1 MNRVNPMKLLIFC
14 VVFLLQPVLAAHSQD
29 SKASLAVAEAMESVG
44 LGRWDKAVLAA
55 EPAGTVGREIV
66 EWHRLRASAGQ
77 FSEYIAF
84 LQRRP
89 DWPGLGLLRKAGEW
103 RIPET
108 ISADTVIAYFKPQM
122 PQTGTGS
129 LRLARALRS
138 KGRSADSDAEIVR
151 AWRNLSMNTS
161 EEGKFLG
168 GFAKLLSPHHAARQD
183 MLIWAGKITEA
194 GRLNRLVDKEHRA
207 LAAARIALIKNRRG
221 VDRLIKAVPAPLNED
236 AGLAFARFEWRLKRK
251 LADSAMKLMQS
262 RSVSAQA
269 LGRPEAWANERRSM
283 ARQLMRDGKAQE
295 AYDLASR
302 HFLTA
307 GSNYSDLEWLSG
319 FIALTDMDD
328 AKVALEHFR
337 RFRGAVDT
345 PISLGRAGY
354 WEGRAHDALGDREN
368 AQLAYAFGGEYQ
380 TSFYGQLA
388 AEKAGLAMD
397 PSLTGR
403 ETYPDFSE
411 TPHGKSS
418 VLQAALLFQKAGLP
432 LLFTRFTRHLAERL
446 TTQERGALAQIA
458 LDLKEPY
465 AALYMAKYAA
475 RSGTVLLR
483 PYFPVTDIIEGDASV
498 PAELTLSIARRESEF
513 YSGATSG
520 VGARG
525 LMQLMPRTAREMARK
540 KGLKF
545 HLGRLTSDPKYNA
558 TLGTAYLA
566 ELIAEFGDYYPFI
579 AAGYNAGPSRPKRWL
594 KRYGDPR
601 RSVEH
606 AVDWIEHIP
615 FRETRNYVMRV
626 MESLP
631 VYRARLAGK
640 PMPLS
645 LSRELTGH

>member
-1 MNRVNPMKLLIFC
+1 MNRVNPVKLLLFC
-14 VVFLLQPVLAAHSQD
+14 VFFMVQSVVPVLAQGSNAP
-29 SKASLAVAEAMESVG
+29 AALAKAMESVG
-44 LGRWDKAVLAA
+44 AGHWDKAALAV
-55 EPAGTVGREIV
+55 EPAGSVGREIV

-77 FSEYIAF
+77 FDEYIAF
-84 LQRRP
+84 LERRP

-103 RIPET
+103 RIPTSVGPEV
-108 ISADTVIAYFKPQM
+108 IIAYFKPQL

-129 LRLARALRS
+129 LRLAKALRS
-138 KGRSADSDAEIVR
+138 KGLTGESDAEIVR
-151 AWRNLSMNTS
+151 AWRNLSMNAS
-161 EEGKFLG
+161 EEGKFLAAY
-168 GFAKLLSPHHAARQD
+168 AKLLAPHHAVRQD
-183 MLIWAGKITEA
+183 MLLWARRITDA
-194 GRLNRLVDKEHRA
+194 ARLNALVDKKHRA
-207 LAAARIALIKNRRG
+207 LAAARIALIKNRKG
-221 VDRLIKAVPAPLNED
+221 VNGLINAVPAPLNDD
-236 AGLAFARFEWRLKRK
+236 AGMAFDRFKWRLKRK
-251 LADSAMKLMQS
+251 LSDSAMKLMQS
-262 RSVSAQA
+262 RSTSAAA
-269 LGRPEAWANERRSM
+269 LGKPNAWASERRSM
-283 ARQLMRDGKAQE
+283 ARQLMRDGKSQA

-302 HFLTA
+302 HFLTS
-307 GSNYSDLEWLSG
+307 GSNFTDLEWLSG
-319 FIALTDMDD
+319 FIALTDLKD
-328 AKVALEHFR
+328 AKLALEHFR

-354 WEGRAHDALGDREN
+354 WEGRAHEALGDSEN
-368 AQLAYAFGGEYQ
+368 AHLAYAFGGEYQ

-388 AEKAGLAMD
+388 AEKAGLKMD

-403 ETYPDFSE
+403 EVYPSFSE

-446 TTQERGALAQIA
+446 TTPERGALAQIA

-475 RSGTVLLR
+475 RSGTVLAR
-483 PYFPVTDIIEGDASV
+483 PYFPVTDIIETGADV

-525 LMQLMPRTAREMARK
+525 LMQLMPRTAQEMARK

-545 HLGRLTSDPKYNA
+545 QLGRLTSDPKYNA

-640 PMPLS
+640 PVELS
-645 LSRELTGH
+645 LSRELTGG